1 MSFPVPQGRQRE
13 VVYLPEHGHT
23 VVLGTAGSGK
33 TTMAILRANYLAE
46 LSRDGTDKVL
56 LVTFN
61 KALVTYLHS
70 MARTQ
75 RISLRIEVRNY
86 HHFARGYLHAKGF
99 MRQNAIADL
108 DVRQRLIKRAI
119 QEVRSTLPDAP
130 VWQYPAIFF
139 AEECTWIAGC
149 AIESVKDYVHFRCHL
164 DAPELTA
171 TACDCIFQV
180 YQHYQTLR
188 AQTRYL
194 YDWDDIAH
202 MVEQRLTED
211 QTPRYYRHV
220 VID

>member
-1 MSFPVPQGRQRE
+1 MGFPAPQGHQRE

-33 TTMAILRANYLAE
+33 TTMAILRANYLAK

-75 RISLRIEVRNY
+75 QMSPRIEVRNY

-99 MRQNAIADL
+99 MRQNAIASFEA
-108 DVRQRLIKRAI
+108 RQHLITRAI
-119 QEVRSTLPDAP
+119 QTVRVTLPDAP
-130 VWQYPAIFF
+130 IWPYPATFF

-149 AIESVKDYVHFRCHL
+149 AIKSAEDYIHFRCHP
-164 DAPELTA
+164 DTPERTA

-180 YQHYQTLR
+180 YQHYQAPVHR
-188 AQTRYL
+188 Q
-194 YDWDDIAH
+194 
-202 MVEQRLTED
+202 
-211 QTPRYYRHV
+211 
-220 VID
+220 VIYTIGMILHTWSSSF